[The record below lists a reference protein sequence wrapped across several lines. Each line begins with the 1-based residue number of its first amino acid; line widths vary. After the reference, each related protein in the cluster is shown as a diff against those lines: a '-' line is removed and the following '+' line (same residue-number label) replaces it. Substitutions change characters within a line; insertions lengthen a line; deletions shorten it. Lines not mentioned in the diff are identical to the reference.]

1 MQNIKELLERE
12 IKKRNNIYE
21 LSFEKPDPLL
31 IARKYRDEY
40 ISLISALFAYGNA
53 KLILKF
59 LNSLDFSLLK
69 EKEEKIRKE
78 VNYYYRFQ
86 NRRDVEEFFITIK
99 RLMNVDSLENI
110 FYQGYKRENS
120 VLEGIFSTIKEI
132 YRVNPYSS
140 KGYSFLIGSIPKKR
154 VTSPYKRWNIYL
166 RWMVRED
173 NLDLGLWKKV
183 DKKDLIIPLDTHTF
197 NVSRKLGLI
206 ERKSYDLKSAILLT
220 EKLREFDKND
230 PIKYDFALYRIG
242 QERLI

>member
-1 MQNIKELLERE
+1 MQNIKELLEKE
-12 IKKRNNIYE
+12 IKKRNNRYE

-86 NRRDVEEFFITIK
+86 SRRDVEEFFITIK
-99 RLMNVDSLENI
+99 RLMNIDSLENI
-110 FYQGYKRENS
+110 FYKGYKREQS

-154 VTSPYKRWNIYL
+154 VTSPYKRWNMYL

-206 ERKSYDLKSAILLT
+206 ERKSYDLKSALLLT

-242 QERLI
+242 QERLL